1 MIRVKEEQP
10 KCEFGHC
17 EHPPEDHHEGTC
29 WKIIRPELK
38 DEPTNRKYCDCCVTM
53 EPRSKKSI
61 KGWQEIAHYEGN
73 GWMEAEPCLEC
84 SKNDDK
90 IPSGLIIVCVDP
102 KSKIGKPKE
111 CPTCLGKGT
120 TDIMATMECQKCKK
134 VSLIRTDIKLCLA
147 CEERPIK
154 PVNYYTGKE
163 IEKTLIEAQNTSMIA
178 QKLFDEQQV
187 KRDAKNKAL
196 FKKHNI

>member
-1 MIRVKEEQP
+1 
-10 KCEFGHC
+10 
-17 EHPPEDHHEGTC
+17 
-29 WKIIRPELK
+29 
-38 DEPTNRKYCDCCVTM
+38 
-53 EPRSKKSI
+53 
-61 KGWQEIAHYEGN
+61 
-73 GWMEAEPCLEC
+73 
-84 SKNDDK
+84 
-90 IPSGLIIVCVDP
+90 
-102 KSKIGKPKE
+102 
-111 CPTCLGKGT
+111 
-120 TDIMATMECQKCKK
+120 MECQKCKK

-163 IEKTLIEAQNTSMIA
+163 IEKTLIEAQNTSIIA

>member
-102 KSKIGKPKE
+102 KSKTGKPKDPSIKYKITDNVANLYPKTIPRNITTKV
-111 CPTCLGKGT
+111 CIVIGT
-120 TDIMATMECQKCKK
+120 
-134 VSLIRTDIKLCLA
+134 
-147 CEERPIK
+147 
-154 PVNYYTGKE
+154 G
-163 IEKTLIEAQNTSMIA
+163 
-178 QKLFDEQQV
+178 
-187 KRDAKNKAL
+187 
-196 FKKHNI
+196 